1 MMSSL
6 ADLLAQNQPRF
17 QTHPALLVIGLQNDF
32 IQPDGRLPVDTSNEF
47 LDRINTLIPKFRQ
60 VSANVIWIQTVYEAD
75 RLANDPSTG
84 EGDAVVVGG
93 LVDGLVDSSTDDDE
107 DSPQKDNIAPT
118 QSRGSKHKQRA
129 LDLLKRVSARR
140 RVIPR
145 EEVQAAAEEDEELFL
160 WRASKKGAACLP
172 NTPGAD
178 FTDDVKPK
186 IEASDTIVQTS
197 NYSAFQGT
205 SLLLILR
212 AKLVTE
218 LYICG
223 CITNVSVLAT
233 VIDAARHGI
242 KINVVQDCLGFRRQP
257 RHDIALKRMVEFF
270 DAYVVTS
277 SEILNG
283 DPPGDVQQR
292 PTIQNGSKISL
303 DKLEDLVDKLKL
315 GEDGLG
321 QQTQA
326 IASKA
331 STSKTE
337 FPAITVNGRQRTPSD
352 ASRAESRATTDT
364 KVSDDQFAEL
374 LTRGAQIPVDE
385 QDKPPPPKQSLVKAK
400 IRMRTRSS
408 KSKKEKE
415 EEKKVKS
422 ESKKGDP
429 SSSQVAAEKATD
441 PLAKSTAQ
449 TAPVVEALRPPTI
462 TKAESSD
469 RLRESPF
476 KRQQSLKSSAS
487 QPALSAIGRENTLR
501 SSPSRMRLALS
512 RSSKSES
519 KVPPAQ
525 KSPASI
531 SEEPVNTSS
540 KTSSTSNSEAIVSP
554 PRSTARSARSTAHNS
569 IASLKS
575 LVRSTHEVV
584 DPPKSPVKVTPEA
597 PIASPKAPSQMKEEL
612 ISIPPPTPT
621 KAPALPPKA
630 PELPPKVPELP
641 PKAPELPSK
650 APELETTPQTSST
663 PSKAIA
669 KSSKLKSLANL
680 PVLGPGDTIAEGDS
694 RIIYDFFPANYKH
707 PTDSSKPLK
716 DLIFQQLYNEVRWQK
731 MLHQTG
737 EVPRLVCCQGLF
749 GADGSMPVYRHP
761 TDQALPLLQFSPQ
774 VKVIQRQAE
783 KLVGHPL
790 NHVLIQLYRSGQD
803 FISEHSDKTLD
814 ILKSSSIVNVSF
826 GAQRT
831 MRLRKKKADKTEDAK
846 ESVVRDTQRV
856 AMPHNSMFVLGLK
869 SNQRWVHGI
878 NPDKRL
884 PAERSEFERAYGGA
898 RISLTF
904 RNIGTFLDAEE
915 SKIWGQGA
923 TSKEQRDAQDVI
935 NDDESENECVVR
947 AFSRENHQAEF
958 DWDEWYGNG
967 YDVLHFR
974 NPPEDVPILF
984 GSNNPVKNK
993 IVQLFLSEAKINHTY
1008 LEAPALEEEYEQER
1022 QVCYRDNDVNHTQAV
1037 DAVPIICYLNQYH
1050 PIDRDDRGRACT
1062 AASYEIFATISAL
1075 LKARAKQNNSTFE
1088 NDFIHVIENLEE
1100 RLSQGPGPFIAG
1112 RRFSIGDCAAWPAL
1126 DQYITKWDD
1135 WSEERFPH
1143 LTEYYK
1149 MLWKKRKSV
1158 AKLRAKLPDIRKKKV
1173 YTKTE
1178 IKTKTDDVEQLV
1190 KGVTAMKVE
1199 EEV

>member
-1 MMSSL
+1 MSSL
-6 ADLLAQNQPRF
+6 ADLLAQNQPRL

-32 IQPDGRLPVDTSNEF
+32 IHPDGRLPVNTSNSF
-47 LDRINTLIPKFRQ
+47 LDRIDTLIPKFRQ
-60 VSANVIWIQTVYEAD
+60 ISANVIWIQTVYEAD

-93 LVDGLVDSSTDDDE
+93 LVDGLVDSSTDDD
-107 DSPQKDNIAPT
+107 DDPPPTKDHVPPT
-118 QSRGSKHKQRA
+118 QSRKSKHKQRA
-129 LDLLKRVSARR
+129 LDLIKRVSART

-178 FTDDVKPK
+178 FTDAVKPK

-242 KINVVQDCLGFRRQP
+242 KINIVEDCLGFRRQP
-257 RHDIALKRMVEFF
+257 RHDVALKRMVEFF

-283 DPPGDVQQR
+283 HPPEDAQQQ
-292 PTIQNGSKISL
+292 TKVQNGSKISL
-303 DKLEDLVDKLKL
+303 DKLEDLVGKLEL

-321 QQTQA
+321 QQPQA
-326 IASKA
+326 S
-331 STSKTE
+331 SSRDSSSKTE
-337 FPAITVNGRQRTPSD
+337 FPAITLNGRHRTPSD
-352 ASRAESRATTDT
+352 ASRSESRTTTDT
-364 KVSDDQFAEL
+364 KLSDDQFAKL

-385 QDKPPPPKQSLVKAK
+385 RDKPPPPKQSLVKTK

-415 EEKKVKS
+415 EERKAKG
-422 ESKKGDP
+422 ESKKGEP

-441 PLAKSTAQ
+441 LSLPAA
-449 TAPVVEALRPPTI
+449 APVIEAPRPPTI
-462 TKAESSD
+462 TKAESSEK
-469 RLRESPF
+469 LRETPF
-476 KRQQSLKSSAS
+476 RRQQSLKSSAS
-487 QPALSAIGRENTLR
+487 QPALSAVGRESTLR

-512 RSSKSES
+512 RSSKSDS
-519 KVPPAQ
+519 RVPPAQ

-531 SEEPVNTSS
+531 SEEPANKSS
-540 KTSSTSNSEAIVSP
+540 KSSSITEAISPP
-554 PRSTARSARSTAHNS
+554 PRSSARSARSTAQNS

-575 LVRSTHEVV
+575 LVRSTPEVV
-584 DPPKSPVKVTPEA
+584 EPPKSPVKSIPEPSITL
-597 PIASPKAPSQMKEEL
+597 PIAPTRIKRED
-612 ISIPPPTPT
+612 ISIPPPAPT
-621 KAPALPPKA
+621 KAP
-630 PELPPKVPELP
+630 EHD
-641 PKAPELPSK
+641 
-650 APELETTPQTSST
+650 TIPQTSPA
-663 PSKAIA
+663 PSKTMV
-669 KSSKLKSLANL
+669 KTSKLKSLANL

-694 RIIYDFFPANYKH
+694 RIIYDFFPADYKH
-707 PTDSSKPLK
+707 PTDPSKPLK

-731 MLHQTG
+731 MIHQTG
-737 EVPRLVCCQGLF
+737 EVPRLVCCQGSF
-749 GADGSMPVYRHP
+749 EADGSMPVYRHP

-783 KLVGHPL
+783 MLVGHSL

-814 ILKSSSIVNVSF
+814 IVKGSSIVNVSF

-831 MRLRKKKADKTEDAK
+831 MRLRTKKADKIEDAK
-846 ESVVRDTQRV
+846 EPVARDTQRV

-869 SNQRWVHGI
+869 SNQRWLHGI

-884 PAERSEFERAYGGA
+884 QAERSEFEEAYGGA

-904 RNIGTFLDAEE
+904 RSIGTFLDAEE

-935 NDDESENECVVR
+935 NDDESENEHVVR

-958 DWDEWYGNG
+958 DWDEWYGKG

-984 GSNNPVKNK
+984 GSNKTVENK
-993 IVQLFLSEAKINHTY
+993 MVQLFLSEAKINHTY
-1008 LEAPALEEEYEQER
+1008 LEAPALEKEHERER
-1022 QVCYRDNDVNHTQAV
+1022 QVCYRDNDVNHTQV
-1037 DAVPIICYLNQYH
+1037 VNAVPIICYLNQYH

-1062 AASYEIFATISAL
+1062 AASYEIFAIVSSL
-1075 LKARAKQNNSTFE
+1075 LKAQANRNESDEFVNTIGS
-1088 NDFIHVIENLEE
+1088 LEE

-1126 DQYITKWDD
+1126 DEIVATWEG
-1135 WSEERFPH
+1135 WSEEKFPS

-1149 MLWKKRKSV
+1149 ILWKKRKSV
-1158 AKLRAKLPDIRKKKV
+1158 AKLRAELPKIRREKAHTGAEIE
-1173 YTKTE
+1173 TKPE
-1178 IKTKTDDVEQLV
+1178 EKADELAK
-1190 KGVTAMKVE
+1190 AMAGLKVE
-1199 EEV
+1199 EED